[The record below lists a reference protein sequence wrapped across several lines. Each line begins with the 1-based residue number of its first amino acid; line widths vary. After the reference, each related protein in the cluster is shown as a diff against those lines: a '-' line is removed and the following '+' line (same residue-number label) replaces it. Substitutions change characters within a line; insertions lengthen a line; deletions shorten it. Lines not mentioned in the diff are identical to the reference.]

1 MPIASIRRIA
11 VAASVAALVAVP
23 VTAATAPAAAAAAP
37 AAPALSAAPAVP
49 AAPALNAPYPP
60 SGTLFVTPVT
70 FAGGPIVF
78 FATGFQRRELVTAE
92 LNGVPLGRFRAN
104 RLGIVAGAVRVPR
117 GTPAATYPFTVT
129 GTSQTLSANVT
140 VRRRPGRSATTATT
154 TATTTAATRS
164 VPIDAAPVAARAD
177 AEAARQP
184 ACRATDATAGA
195 AAAAALGLVGGGTYV
210 ALRRRRAD
218 HWR

>member
-23 VTAATAPAAAAAAP
+23 VTAAAAPVAAAAAP
-37 AAPALSAAPAVP
+37 AAPAVGAAPAVP
-49 AAPALNAPYPP
+49 AAPAVNAPYPP
-60 SGTLFVTPVT
+60 AGTLFVTPVT

-78 FATGFQRRELVTAE
+78 FATGFQPQEVVTAE
-92 LNGVPLGRFRAN
+92 LNGAPLGTFHAN

-117 GTPAATYPFTVT
+117 GTPAGTYPFTVT
-129 GTSQTLSANVT
+129 GSSQTLSANVT
-140 VRRRPGRSATTATT
+140 VRRLFGRAATT
-154 TATTTAATRS
+154 TATRS
-164 VPIDAAPVAARAD
+164 VPIEAAPVAARAGGQ
-177 AEAARQP
+177 AARQP
-184 ACRATDATAGA
+184 AGRTADATAGA

-210 ALRRRRAD
+210 ALRRRRAG